1 MRTRGISK
9 LAVISAAPAGPRAEQ
24 AFLVQRIAMPLL
36 DLFFGAIYA
45 DMRRME
51 AILNESDA
59 DWIALRPPR
68 LVDKPAT
75 GAYRLDTQ
83 PLPKARTLTYPD
95 LATAL
100 LDSLDREDLYG
111 HSAYVAN

>member
-1 MRTRGISK
+1 
-9 LAVISAAPAGPRAEQ
+9 
-24 AFLVQRIAMPLL
+24 VQRIAMPLL